1 MGTSVRNFEEITMT
15 DSDNVCVMLH
25 KIDDLRIDP
34 CPVPEPDEHEV
45 LLKMDSVGICGSDVH
60 YWKSGHIGEFV
71 VKEPLILGHEGAGI
85 VVKCGSKV
93 THLQPGD
100 RVAVEP
106 QTTCFRCDKCKT
118 GRYNLCP
125 DVTFCA
131 TPPHDGHLR
140 HYYTHQASFC
150 FKLPDNMSLEEG
162 ALCEPAAV
170 GVHACRRG
178 QVELGKTVL
187 VCGSG
192 PIGLINMMTAKA
204 FGATEVVVTDI
215 SASRLE
221 VAKSLGADAVYQVK
235 RGMSA
240 EETAN
245 DIIATAFKDGRRPD
259 VTIEC
264 SGAESSIMTAVYVT
278 MPGGRVVLVGIGPTE
293 VKVPTVIAST
303 REVDIVGV
311 FRYVNCYP
319 AAISMISSGKI
330 NVKPLVTNRFHINDS
345 LDAFEASRTARNGA
359 IKVMIKCQ
367 KDWTEDKQL

>member
-1 MGTSVRNFEEITMT
+1 MT
-15 DSDNVCVMLH
+15 DAAENIAVVLH
-25 KIDDLRIDP
+25 EIDDLRVDP
-34 CPVPEPDEHEV
+34 SPIPEPADHEV

-60 YWKSGHIGEFV
+60 YWKSGRIGDFI
-71 VKEPLILGHEGAGI
+71 VKEPMILGHEGAGI
-85 VVKCGSKV
+85 VEKCGKKV
-93 THLQPGD
+93 SHLKPGD

-106 QTTCFRCDKCKT
+106 QSTCFRCDQCKK

-125 DVTFCA
+125 DVEFCA
-131 TPPHDGHLR
+131 TPPFDGHLR
-140 HYYTHQASFC
+140 HYYTHNASFC

-162 ALCEPAAV
+162 AMCEPTAV

-187 VCGSG
+187 VCGAG
-192 PIGLINMMTAKA
+192 PIGLVNMMTAKA

-215 SASRLE
+215 DQNRLR
-221 VAKSLGADAVYQVK
+221 VAKELGADGVYQVQ
-235 RGMSA
+235 RGLGA
-240 EETAN
+240 EETAEE
-245 DIIATAFKDGRRPD
+245 IIKIFRDGRRPD

-264 SGAESSIMTAVYVT
+264 SGAESSIKTAVYVT
-278 MPGGRVVLVGIGPTE
+278 MPGGRVVLVGIGPIE

-319 AAISMISSGKI
+319 AAISMISSGKV
-330 NVKPLVTNRFHINDS
+330 NVKPLITHRFHITDS
-345 LDAFEASRTARNGA
+345 LDAFEASRTARDGA

-367 KDWTEDKQL
+367 KK

>member
-1 MGTSVRNFEEITMT
+1 MGTSVWNFNEITMT

-140 HYYTHQASFC
+140 PTTPTRPVSASSYLITCHWKRVPFVS
-150 FKLPDNMSLEEG
+150 LPLWVSMLADVARSSLER
-162 ALCEPAAV
+162 LCWCV
-170 GVHACRRG
+170 G
-178 QVELGKTVL
+178 
-187 VCGSG
+187 
-192 PIGLINMMTAKA
+192 
-204 FGATEVVVTDI
+204 
-215 SASRLE
+215 
-221 VAKSLGADAVYQVK
+221 
-235 RGMSA
+235 
-240 EETAN
+240 
-245 DIIATAFKDGRRPD
+245 
-259 VTIEC
+259 
-264 SGAESSIMTAVYVT
+264 
-278 MPGGRVVLVGIGPTE
+278 PG
-293 VKVPTVIAST
+293 
-303 REVDIVGV
+303 
-311 FRYVNCYP
+311 
-319 AAISMISSGKI
+319 
-330 NVKPLVTNRFHINDS
+330 PLVSST
-345 LDAFEASRTARNGA
+345 
-359 IKVMIKCQ
+359 
-367 KDWTEDKQL
+367 